1 MAVKSL
7 VGVLVVAA
15 SIGAE
20 ATALG
25 ALKLDNYTFDKV
37 LKIPDHSFFVKF
49 DQSYAYG
56 EKEDEF
62 KLLSKTAYN
71 APKFFVAEVPVQEYG
86 DKENDDVRERFKITK
101 DDFPAYFLFNDA
113 NKDGLRYT
121 GAIKATDMATWLRQ
135 QKVQIPSIGT
145 IAELDEIA
153 QKFLKDGLAESHIE
167 DAKKLVE
174 ESFKTD
180 KKAQLYIKIMEKVKA
195 KGEGY
200 VAEETKR
207 VTKMLEGKI
216 AEEKKAEFSD
226 KIKVLNS
233 FIKTEL

>member
-1 MAVKSL
+1 MVTTFF
-7 VGVLVVAA
+7 VGVLIAVAN
-15 SIGAE
+15 IGAE
-20 ATALG
+20 STALG

-37 LKIPDHSFFVKF
+37 LQIPDHSFFVKF
-49 DQSYAYG
+49 DKSYAYG

-62 KLLSKTAYN
+62 KLLCTTAYN
-71 APKFFVAEVPVQEYG
+71 APKFLVAEVPVQEYG
-86 DKENDDVRERFKITK
+86 DNENDDVRERFKIK
-101 DDFPAYFLFNDA
+101 KEDFPVYFLFNEA
-113 NKDGLRYT
+113 NKDGLRYE
-121 GAIKATDMATWLRQ
+121 GALKATDMAAWLRQ

-153 QKFLKDGLAESHIE
+153 QKFLKDGLSDSHIKE
-167 DAKKLVE
+167 AKKLVE

-216 AEEKKAEFSD
+216 AEEKKAEFND
-226 KIKVLNS
+226 KIKVLNA